1 MRTLQVAKRTRFET
15 VEQQLANL
23 ERWGIRVREGL
34 DSRVL
39 LREHGRR
46 FLEANP
52 YVRLLA
58 VLGETDPI
66 SGKPNSPDLCYLHAG
81 SIRGSACYV
90 RIVERLSDISL
101 GSLPLE
107 GVEQETDEGDRV
119 IRLRIRVDTRTHEW
133 SFQARDN
140 WLDPSLLTRMALL
153 QRAAG
158 TERCYSYAD
167 VDEQGWLIG
176 CFTAP
181 QLYLLR
187 NGTGLGWRW
196 LG

>member
-1 MRTLQVAKRTRFET
+1 MRTLQVAKRSRRET

-23 ERWGIRVREGL
+23 ERWGIRLREGL
-34 DSRVL
+34 DAGVL

-46 FLEANP
+46 FFEATP

-58 VLGETDPI
+58 VLGETDRTT
-66 SGKPNSPDLCYLHAG
+66 GLPNSPDLCYLHAG
-81 SIRGSACYV
+81 SVRGSACYV
-90 RIVERLSDISL
+90 RIVERLRDLSS
-101 GSLPLE
+101 GSLPLDD
-107 GVEQETDEGDRV
+107 VEQETDEDERLV
-119 IRLRIRVDTRTHEW
+119 RLRVRVDTRVHEW
-133 SFQARDN
+133 AFHTHDQ
-140 WLDPSLLTRMALL
+140 WLDPTLLTRVAQL
-153 QRAAG
+153 QRARG
-158 TERCYSYAD
+158 PQKCYSYAD
-167 VDEQGWLIG
+167 LGPQGCLVG